1 MMPFCDSFSPENM
14 KRIEGYHWLK
24 VINLPSNVM
33 EEQLMNHIRKNSKK
47 IPKSIKVHYL
57 KGHSAMAFVEMK
69 SSKEAQIVM
78 NKAQMSTLDGQQI
91 WIQQHP
97 DVSDPRNEH
106 LKGLDQ
112 VVRVTN
118 VPLSWMESERES
130 GSKHPLT
137 QICEEY

>member
-1 MMPFCDSFSPENM
+1 M
-14 KRIEGYHWLK
+14 G
-24 VINLPSNVM
+24 
-33 EEQLMNHIRKNSKK
+33 QLMNHIRKKSKK
-47 IPKSIKVHYL
+47 IPKSVQVRYQKYW
-57 KGHSAMAFVEMK
+57 HSAMAFVEMK

-97 DVSDPRNEH
+97 DVSRPRNEH
-106 LKGLDQ
+106 LKGLGQ